1 MLTTAANYADFTPFR
16 GRFAYR
22 QRAKSVPEEQQQ
34 AVLSIPNWGVSFA
47 GVC

>member
-22 QRAKSVPEEQQQ
+22 QRAKSVPEE
-34 AVLSIPNWGVSFA
+34 LFA
-47 GVC
+47 PTSVIRSRIKKGHFAF

>member
-22 QRAKSVPEEQQQ
+22 QRAKSVPEE
-34 AVLSIPNWGVSFA
+34 LFA
-47 GVC
+47 PRGPFLDMPA

>member
-22 QRAKSVPEEQQQ
+22 QRAKSV
-34 AVLSIPNWGVSFA
+34 LKSCSLRTLRNF
-47 GVC
+47 